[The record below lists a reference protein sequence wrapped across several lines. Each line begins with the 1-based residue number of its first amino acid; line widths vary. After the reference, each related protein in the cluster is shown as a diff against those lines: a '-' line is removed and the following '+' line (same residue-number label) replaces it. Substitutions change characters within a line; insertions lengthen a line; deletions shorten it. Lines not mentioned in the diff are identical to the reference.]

1 MFDETLADAWSLRFG
16 CQPPADIAEIAKFI
30 THRSVREYADKPLD
44 EGVVSL
50 LIGAAQ
56 SAATS
61 SNLQLWSVVSVQDP
75 ARREELAKL
84 CGDQDQVRRAPWFLC
99 FLADLYRLKRA
110 ASACGEDAAGLD
122 YAEFTLMAAIDAAL
136 AAERLVCAAE
146 SMGVGICYIGA
157 LRNNPPAVQELL
169 GLPSGVF
176 GLFGLC
182 LGYPAESCQ
191 AEIKPRLRAS
201 EVWFRERYNPD
212 VDCSEYD
219 ERMRP
224 FYEGQGMKG
233 SVTWSMRS
241 ARRVDGK
248 HMTGREVLKEYLESR
263 GFWLR

>member
-1 MFDETLADAWSLRFG
+1 MFQESAQEAWRARFG
-16 CQPPADIAEIAKFI
+16 CPLPSECPFPPTFL
-30 THRSVREYADKPLD
+30 THRSVREYAEKPLD
-44 EGVVSL
+44 EAVVGL

-75 ARREELAKL
+75 ARREQLAKL
-84 CGDQDQVRRAPWFLC
+84 CGDQEHVRRAPWFLC

-110 ASACGEDAAGLD
+110 ALACGEDAAGLD
-122 YAEFTLMAAIDAAL
+122 YAEFTLMAAVDAAL

-146 SMGVGICYIGA
+146 AMGVGTCYIGA
-157 LRNNPPAVQELL
+157 LRNHPHAVQELL
-169 GLPSGVF
+169 GLPPGAF

-182 LGYPAESCQ
+182 LGYPAESCR

-201 EVWFRERYNPD
+201 EVWFREKYD
-212 VDCSEYD
+212 LEVDCSEYN

-224 FYEGQGMKG
+224 FYESQGMKG